1 MEIVHVA
8 IFFWT
13 SFWYQTIDA
22 HMERQQQYM
31 QVMDSLLRVVHK
43 FHTLEKI
50 PKDFGIGESFYQQEI
65 HTIAAIGNH
74 PDMNVTQLAEQ
85 LGVTK
90 GTISPVVTKLAKRGY
105 VSKLKGGEN
114 NKDVLLRLTVK
125 GQMAYHGHEMFH
137 LKLHAELFE
146 EFERENPDH
155 IEFLKRFLQ
164 VGEQLIDKYF

>member
-1 MEIVHVA
+1 
-8 IFFWT
+8 
-13 SFWYQTIDA
+13 
-22 HMERQQQYM
+22 
-31 QVMDSLLRVVHK
+31 
-43 FHTLEKI
+43 
-50 PKDFGIGESFYQQEI
+50 
-65 HTIAAIGNH
+65 
-74 PDMNVTQLAEQ
+74 MNVTQLAEQ

-114 NKDVLLRLTVK
+114 NKEVLLRLTVK

-137 LKLHAELFE
+137 LKLHTELFE

-164 VGEQLIDKYF
+164 VGEQLIDKYLQAGEEL